1 MSVDLIHKQGRPS
14 SLLACSVLVLQNYSP
29 RLSFAA
35 LAPGETNGKQN
46 GKSVPNGI
54 RVCYI
59 VSQLNINNDILM
71 LSGVLY
77 LYERPTCHGHFMT
90 ISDVLK

>member
-1 MSVDLIHKQGRPS
+1 M
-14 SLLACSVLVLQNYSP
+14 
-29 RLSFAA
+29 
-35 LAPGETNGKQN
+35 NGKQN
-46 GKSVPNGI
+46 GRSVPNCI

-77 LYERPTCHGHFMT
+77 LYERPTYHGHFMT
-90 ISDVLK
+90 ISVVLK